1 MTAAPAAGRAADAL
15 PPPARAA
22 LLLDLDGT
30 LLDIAPTPDSVVVP
44 PALLDALRGLTARLN
59 GALAVISGRPV
70 AQVDELLHAIPTA
83 VAGEHGGATR
93 FAPGAELERI
103 PLPSAPAGWLAA
115 AERIAAENPGV
126 LLERKE
132 RGFVLHYRAV
142 PALGPRLREA
152 LEEIVGASEAFALM
166 QARKAWEIKPRG
178 ADKGTAVAALMAHAP
193 FAGRLPIFIG
203 DDVTDEDGMEVAR
216 AMGGAGLKVGD
227 AFKDPEAV
235 RAWLAE
241 AALGSEAW
249 PGLRPEPRQ
258 GALPP
263 APPQG
268 NSFP

>member
-1 MTAAPAAGRAADAL
+1 MKQTL
-15 PPPARAA
+15 PPPGQAA

-44 PALLDALRGLTARLN
+44 PALLDALRRLVALLD

-70 AQVDELLHAIPTA
+70 AQVDALLQAIPTA

-93 FAPGAELERI
+93 FAPGAALERI
-103 PLPSAPAGWLAA
+103 PLPSAPAAWLAE
-115 AERIAAENPGV
+115 AERLAAENPGV

-142 PALGPRLREA
+142 PALGPILRAELEA
-152 LEEIVGASEAFALM
+152 LIGGSETFTLM

-178 ADKGTAVAALMAHAP
+178 ADKGTAVAALMARPP

-203 DDVTDEDGMEVAR
+203 DDVTDEDGMAVAR
-216 AMGGAGLKVGD
+216 AMGGAGLRVGD
-227 AFKDPEAV
+227 SFRNPAAV

-241 AALGSEAW
+241 AARGGNSW
-249 PGLRPEPRQ
+249 PG
-258 GALPP
+258 
-263 APPQG
+263 
-268 NSFP
+268 

>member
-1 MTAAPAAGRAADAL
+1 MTSGAL

-44 PALLDALRGLTARLN
+44 EGLLDALRRLVVRLD

-70 AQVDELLHAIPTA
+70 AQVDALLHSIPTA

-93 FAPGAELERI
+93 FAPGAALERV
-103 PLPSAPAGWLAA
+103 PLPGAPSEWLAA
-115 AERIAAENPGV
+115 AERIAAANPGV

-142 PALGPRLREA
+142 SVLGPALKTELEA
-152 LEEIVGASEAFALM
+152 LIGSSQEFALM

-178 ADKGTAVAALMAHAP
+178 ADKGTAVTALMARAP

-203 DDVTDEDGMEVAR
+203 DDVTDEDGMAVAR
-216 AMGGAGLKVGD
+216 AMGGAGLRVGE
-227 AFKDPEAV
+227 AFRDPAAV
-235 RAWLAE
+235 RDWLA
-241 AALGSEAW
+241 AAGEAW
-249 PGLRPEPRQ
+249 PASGQTL
-258 GALPP
+258 L
-263 APPQG
+263 
-268 NSFP
+268 

>member
-1 MTAAPAAGRAADAL
+1 MTDTPAAGRPADAL

-44 PALLDALRGLTARLN
+44 PALLDALRGLTIRLD

-70 AQVDELLHAIPTA
+70 AQVDELLRAIPTA

-93 FAPGAELERI
+93 YAPGAALERV
-103 PLPSAPAGWLAA
+103 PLPSAPAAWLAA
-115 AERIAAENPGV
+115 AERIAAANPGV

-142 PALGPRLREA
+142 PTLGPA
-152 LEEIVGASEAFALM
+152 LHAALAEIVGASEAFTLM

-203 DDVTDEDGMEVAR
+203 DDVTDEDGMQVAR
-216 AMGGAGLKVGD
+216 AMGGAGLRVGA
-227 AFKDPEAV
+227 AFKDPAAV
-235 RAWLAE
+235 RTWLAE
-241 AALGSEAW
+241 AALGGEDW
-249 PGLRPEPRQ
+249 PGLGPLPR
-258 GALPP
+258 
-263 APPQG
+263 
-268 NSFP
+268 